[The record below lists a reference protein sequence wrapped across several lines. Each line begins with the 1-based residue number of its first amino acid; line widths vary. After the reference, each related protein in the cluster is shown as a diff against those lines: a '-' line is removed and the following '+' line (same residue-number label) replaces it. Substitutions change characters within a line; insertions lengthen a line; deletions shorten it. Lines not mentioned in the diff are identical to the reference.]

1 MAKELWKGNEAIA
14 QAAIRAGCDCFF
26 GYPITPQNGTPDYLP
41 PNAPNGARF
50 FAQCAPGVPPT
61 TMVSGPPPPGRGPR
75 PPPSPPGVGLRRG
88 GIGSR
93 AGAGLPAVIVNVMR
107 GGPGLGSIQPSQADY
122 YQATRGGGNG
132 DYRTIVLA
140 PCNIQEAVDL
150 TQEAFDLADCYRN
163 PVVVLAD
170 GMIGQMMEPIEW
182 HDIPKRELPP
192 KDWAASGRNGRAHN
206 NFVTSLFIEAQACEE
221 HDLAIQAK
229 YDLIEEREI
238 RWEEKNTQDC
248 QVLLVAY
255 GTPSRIAMSAI
266 EQLAE
271 RGVKAG
277 LFRPITLWPFP
288 YAALKK
294 AASQASVQAVLTV
307 EMSLG
312 QMVDDVRLAVE
323 GEKPVYFEGRA
334 GGSIPTLTQIVDAA
348 ERALKG
354 GK

>member
-1 MAKELWKGNEAIA
+1 M
-14 QAAIRAGCDCFF
+14 
-26 GYPITPQNGTPDYLP
+26 
-41 PNAPNGARF
+41 
-50 FAQCAPGVPPT
+50 
-61 TMVSGPPPPGRGPR
+61 
-75 PPPSPPGVGLRRG
+75 
-88 GIGSR
+88 
-93 AGAGLPAVIVNVMR
+93 
-107 GGPGLGSIQPSQADY
+107 
-122 YQATRGGGNG
+122 
-132 DYRTIVLA
+132 
-140 PCNIQEAVDL
+140 